1 MTGQEL
7 QVLTIVREKGEAA
20 SASIARKMSVSAD
33 YVGRILAGLAEDG
46 YLETIGDGLYALTE
60 EGRLVLAPY
69 KGRFLG
75 RVPVSN
81 YP

>member
-7 QVLTIVREKGEAA
+7 QVLRIVKEKGEG
-20 SASIARKMSVSAD
+20 SKTSVARKMAVSAG
-33 YVGRILAGLAEDG
+33 YVGRMLAALAEDG
-46 YLETIGDGLYALTE
+46 YLAELGDGIYAVTE
-60 EGRLVLAPY
+60 EGRLVLEPY
-69 KGRFLG
+69 KGRFTG

>member
-7 QVLTIVREKGEAA
+7 QVLRITKEKGEAN
-20 SASIARKMSVSAD
+20 SASIARKMAVSAG
-33 YVGRILAGLAEDG
+33 YVGGMLAALAQDG
-46 YLETIGDGLYALTE
+46 YLEKVGDGLYAVTE
-60 EGRLVLAPY
+60 EGRLVLEPY
-69 KGRFLG
+69 KGRFTG

>member
-7 QVLTIVREKGEAA
+7 QVLRIVKEKGEAR
-20 SASIARKMSVSAD
+20 SATIARKMAVSAG
-33 YVGRILAGLAEDG
+33 YVARMLAGLAEDG
-46 YLETIGDGLYALTE
+46 YLEKLGHGLYAVTE
-60 EGRLVLAPY
+60 EGNLALEPY
-69 KGRFLG
+69 KGRFMG

>member
-7 QVLTIVREKGEAA
+7 QVLAVVKEKGEAGG
-20 SASIARKMSVSAD
+20 ASIARKMAVSKG
-33 YVGRILAGLAEDG
+33 YVGRILAALAEDG
-46 YLETIGDGLYALTE
+46 YLEDVGDGNYSVTE
-60 EGRLVLAPY
+60 EGRLVLEPY
-69 KGRFLG
+69 KGRFTG